1 MGEKGNGTDVTDAA
15 RAARP
20 IVIAVCGSRWG
31 PNHSTPY
38 EEALRT
44 AGIEPVLV
52 RPGESTPAQACGL
65 VLMGGADV
73 NPALYKEERI
83 RESDMADDARDKLE
97 FALIAEFL
105 ERDAPI
111 LAICRGMQILNVQHG
126 GTLIQHL
133 HTSHRHRVKAQDKGA
148 PVHDVHVVAGTKLAG
163 ILGKPEIVKVNSRH
177 HQAVRE
183 PGEKLIV
190 SARDPEDGT
199 IEAVERSDK
208 RFVVAVQWH
217 PENQAPRD
225 DRQAAIFRAFAAVL

>member
-1 MGEKGNGTDVTDAA
+1 MKQ
-15 RAARP
+15 
-20 IVIAVCGSRWG
+20 VIAVCGSRWK
-31 PNHSTPY
+31 PDHSEPY
-38 EEALRT
+38 EEALRA

-52 RPGESTPAQACGL
+52 RPGETIPDASGL
-65 VLMGGADV
+65 VLMGGSDV
-73 NPALYKEERI
+73 NPALYNEERL
-83 RESDMADDARDKLE
+83 RETDRADPARDELE
-97 FALIAEFL
+97 YRLIAEFL

-133 HTSHRHRVKAQDKGA
+133 ANFSQHRVKTEDKGE
-148 PVHDVHVVAGTKLAG
+148 PVHSVKIEPGTKLSA
-163 ILGKPEIVKVNSRH
+163 ILGEPLTVEVNSRH

-190 SARDPEDGT
+190 SARAEDGT

-208 RFVVAVQWH
+208 AFVIAVQWH

-225 DRQAAIFRAFAAVL
+225 ARQAAIFSAFAAAL